1 MDIYGSNQFISG
13 TKEFVNNNSL
23 IARISFIL
31 LIIICF
37 VILFNIGY
45 WILTLILSPSKS
57 PYLVDGM
64 KDAKTYLQI
73 PQSLQSK
80 GAKPIYRSRDQ
91 YNGLEFTWSTW
102 FYINDPTYKSEQTYK
117 NIFVK
122 VSTSQTGNGIY
133 NNTNGP
139 GVYLTNV
146 PINDVG
152 SYVDG
157 YNNVTIS
164 LYIVLDI
171 FPYND
176 PVSGEYIYKQPIIIE
191 NMPIKKWVNLIIR
204 CNAQNIVDIFING
217 SLMKRVKL
225 YNSIK
230 QNYDD
235 VYVSANGGF
244 DGFISSLRYFNYS
257 IGTFEVDQIV
267 NSGPNLKIDK
277 DNNLAESN
285 PYYLSTKWLF
295 GEKYST

>member
-1 MDIYGSNQFISG
+1 MLCRVKAIWQLTVRKIKILQEFITFFKSFFIS
-13 TKEFVNNNSL
+13 
-23 IARISFIL
+23 
-31 LIIICF
+31 
-37 VILFNIGY
+37 Y
-45 WILTLILSPSKS
+45 
-57 PYLVDGM
+57 
-64 KDAKTYLQI
+64 QI
-73 PQSLQSK
+73 
-80 GAKPIYRSRDQ
+80 
-91 YNGLEFTWSTW
+91 
-102 FYINDPTYKSEQTYK
+102 TYK

-122 VSTSQTGNGIY
+122 GSTSQTGNGIY